1 MAVAASARE
10 YGIQRF
16 RVVVRHGTEPSKGF
30 TLVELLI
37 TVAVVAVL
45 AAIAFPAYQEQ
56 VRSTRRAEA
65 RAALQEIALRQQA
78 FFLDN
83 RTFTATLG
91 AGGVDSATKTGSGF
105 YDLAVTNPTGCPI
118 GSCYRLEATPNGV
131 QADDS
136 CGILVLTSVGTKLP
150 ANCW

>member
-1 MAVAASARE
+1 MAMAASARE
-10 YGIQRF
+10 YGLQRF
-16 RVVVRHGTEPSKGF
+16 RPVVRHGTAPSKGF

-37 TVAVVAVL
+37 TVAVVAIL

-83 RTFTATLG
+83 RSFTATLG
-91 AGGVDSATKTGSGF
+91 SGGVDLATKTDSGF

-118 GSCYRLEATPNGV
+118 GSCYRLEAVPNSV

-136 CGILVLTSVGTKLP
+136 CGTLVLTSVGTKLP